1 MSLFGP
7 NEVAFVT
14 GAASGIGR
22 ATALQFVTDGIC
34 QIVLLDISE
43 DGLKESADLIDIRQ
57 NEAKV
62 LTVTADVSVADD
74 VERPITEAVRA
85 FGRID
90 YCVNSAGTGGLF
102 GPITEQKE
110 ETLGKTL
117 NVNVKGIWLCERA
130 QIAQMLKQDLRPL
143 NTGLPF
149 ETRGSIV
156 NIGSILGHIAMPT
169 LGPYSISKHAVNGIT
184 KTDALDYAKEKI
196 RINAVC
202 PGFVKTNFVP
212 PEMWASLDPV
222 IAATPMQ
229 RLGSPEEIAFTA
241 VFVASDRASYMTG
254 SMVNVD
260 RGYTAQ

>member
-1 MSLFGP
+1 MALFKST
-7 NEVAFVT
+7 EVAFVT

-22 ATALQFVTDGIC
+22 ATALQFIADGIRK
-34 QIVLLDISE
+34 IALIDISE
-43 DGLKESADLIDIRQ
+43 ESLKETANMITSKTGDA
-57 NEAKV
+57 EAV
-62 LTVTADVSVADD
+62 TVVADVSKADD
-74 VERPITEAVRA
+74 VDRAVAETVKA

-110 ETLGKTL
+110 ETLDRTL

-130 QIAQMLKQDLRPL
+130 QIAQMLKQDLRQL

-156 NIGSILGHIAMPT
+156 HIGSILGQIAMPA
-169 LGPYSISKHAVNGIT
+169 LGPYAISKHAVNGIV
-184 KTDALDYAKEKI
+184 KTDALDYAKDKI

-222 IAATPMQ
+222 ITATPMQ
-229 RLGSPEEIAFTA
+229 RLGTPEELAFTA

-254 SMVNVD
+254 SMVNAD
-260 RGYTAQ
+260 GGHTAQ